1 MSSPVSAVHAAGSM
15 ANRRTCSARASSD
28 SMSTGEMFFPPEV
41 MISSFFRSAIVRKP
55 SVSSDGHG
63 GFARTGELAAGDA
76 APSRSG

>member
-1 MSSPVSAVHAAGSM
+1 M

-63 GFARTGELAAGDA
+63 GFAMTGELAAGDA

>member
-1 MSSPVSAVHAAGSM
+1 
-15 ANRRTCSARASSD
+15 
-28 SMSTGEMFFPPEV
+28 MSTGEMFFPPEV

-63 GFARTGELAAGDA
+63 GFAMTGELAAGDA